1 MALLDARTIRPDH
14 DTARLTHAFV
24 LTAGLG
30 TRLRPLTDVRAKP
43 AIPVAGEPMIRRIT
57 RWLAGH
63 GVTDI
68 VLNLHHLA
76 ATISGVVDDGSDLSA
91 RVRYSWEQPRILGT
105 AGGPRQALPIVG
117 ASTFLLLNGDV
128 LSDLDLAALAGAHR
142 ASGAQVTMAL
152 VPNREPQRYS
162 GVRLDDGGSVI
173 GFAPAGHDGSYHFIG
188 PQIVQSRAFAKLPA
202 GQPARS
208 IGGLYDEMIAAEP
221 GSIRGFVS
229 DAAYWDVGTVAD
241 YWSTSW
247 AFAAR
252 EGRSDVISGSRVT
265 IAATARVS
273 RSILWDDI
281 DVGPNA
287 VLQECVVTDGV
298 RVPVGGRH
306 RRAILLRGRDGT
318 LHSAPLTL

>member
-1 MALLDARTIRPDH
+1 MAGV
-14 DTARLTHAFV
+14 THALV

-43 AIPVAGEPMIRRIT
+43 AIPGAGEPMIRRIV

-68 VLNLHHLA
+68 VLNHHHLPE
-76 ATISGVVDDGSDLSA
+76 TISGVVGDGSDLSA
-91 RVRYSWEQPRILGT
+91 RVRYSWEQPRVLGT
-105 AGGPRQALPIVG
+105 AGGPRLALPLIG
-117 ASTFLLLNGDV
+117 APTFLLVNGDV
-128 LSDLDLAALAGAHR
+128 LSDLDLAALVGAHT
-142 ASGAQVTMAL
+142 ASGARVTLAL
-152 VPNREPQRYS
+152 VPNREPQRYG

-173 GFAPAGHDGSYHFIG
+173 GFAPAGHANGSYHFIG
-188 PQIVQSRAFAKLPA
+188 PQIVQSGVFATLPA

-208 IGGLYDEMIAAEP
+208 IGGLYDEMIAADP

-229 DAAYWDVGTVAD
+229 DAAYWDVGTSAD

-247 AFAAR
+247 AFAGR
-252 EGRSDVISGSRVT
+252 ERRTDVISGVRVT

-281 DVGPNA
+281 DVARDA
-287 VLQECVVTDGV
+287 VLDDCVVTDGV
-298 RVPVGGRH
+298 NVPAGGRY

-318 LHSAPLTL
+318 LHTAPLTR